1 MVCFQGKCNNTGYPG
16 KEKTNFSVYWI
27 IYLLCMTKFRIE
39 ILIALLAL
47 VIGTAVLTAGYLSYI
62 SMSRIVDSVHREAR
76 PDNRL
81 FLMKDINIDLTSME
95 NSARLYLLTDNA
107 EELVIFDTIHQRL
120 THKLEMLST
129 LPSRGFDDV
138 VLTDSIRRLALEKQ
152 QLWQEILVLRQT
164 DKGAV
169 PVFKEIYSKLEQQ
182 KTDTV
187 TIESEKK
194 GFLRKIF
201 GSKKRDVDT
210 TFITRAPDNDEIKK
224 ELQLLESEFRKEG
237 ENTKAVESQLMEKN
251 ILLTARLNN
260 LITRAEQRK
269 ADEFMEKS
277 LGVDHLAQ
285 LTYKQLAAFSA
296 TAVLLLLIALFV
308 LFRYLKRSRAYQ
320 DALRDARQKAEN
332 LARAKEQFVANV
344 SHELRTPVNA
354 IFGLTEQAL
363 QRELDAETRELVTI
377 ISRSSQLLKNIVNDT
392 LDFSKIEANKIVFET
407 IDFSPSEI
415 CREVVAIQKYEAK
428 GKGISLTFE
437 QKGDIP
443 IALLGDPLRLKQ
455 ILINLIGNAIKF
467 TAQGFVTLYLN
478 AKESGENR
486 YRLALSVEDS
496 GIGISREDLPII
508 FEEFVQA
515 KSQSGNKQ
523 PGTGLGLPIVKKLV
537 ELQGGEITVKS
548 EPGKGTRVMVE
559 IPYQEGNP
567 QNIKI
572 TGQEINMIPG
582 LFQRISVLIADDD
595 EYNTLLL
602 RNILKKWGIN
612 FTEAKNGKKAVE
624 ASENHI
630 FDVILMDIHMPE
642 MGGLEAAKII
652 KSRTPQTKFIA
663 VTATNNYKD
672 MQECKKAGMD
682 LILIKPFSEKE
693 LFYSLQQLIA
703 TETGNP
709 VKNQPPANLGE
720 LEHLT
725 NGDMLF
731 QREMI
736 LLFISSTASARDEI
750 QNAMNDNDLKSVFE
764 IAHKIAASCKQIQA
778 NRLYAL
784 VKQLEGKSRMV
795 GPVEQVIP
803 LFQSLNKE
811 MFEVHTYLRQC
822 LEEMKS

>member
-16 KEKTNFSVYWI
+16 KEKTNCSVYWI
-27 IYLLCMTKFRIE
+27 IFLMCMTKFRIE

-95 NSARLYLLTDNA
+95 NSARLYLFTDNA

-164 DKGAV
+164 EKGAV

-237 ENTKAVESQLMEKN
+237 ENTKAVESQLIEKN

-377 ISRSSQLLKNIVNDT
+377 ISRSSQHLKNIVNDT

-443 IALLGDPLRLKQ
+443 LALLGDPLRLKQ

-486 YRLALSVEDS
+486 YRLALSVEDT
-496 GIGISREDLPII
+496 GIGISGEDLQII

-515 KSQSGNKQ
+515 KRPAGNKQ
-523 PGTGLGLPIVKKLV
+523 RGTGLGLPIVKKLV

-602 RNILKKWGIN
+602 RNILKKWGVN
-612 FTEAKNGKKAVE
+612 FTEAKNGKEAVE

-630 FDVILMDIHMPE
+630 FNVILMDIHMPE

-784 VKQLEGKSRMV
+784 VKQLEEKSRMG

-811 MFEVHTYLRQC
+811 MFEVHAYLRQC

>member
-16 KEKTNFSVYWI
+16 KEKTNCSVYWI
-27 IYLLCMTKFRIE
+27 IFLMCMTKFRIE

-95 NSARLYLLTDNA
+95 NSARLYLFTDNA

-164 DKGAV
+164 EKGAV

-187 TIESEKK
+187 TTESEKK

-237 ENTKAVESQLMEKN
+237 ENTKAVESQLIEKN
-251 ILLTARLNN
+251 ILLTARLND

-277 LGVDHLAQ
+277 LGVDRLAK

-377 ISRSSQLLKNIVNDT
+377 ISRSSLHLKNIVNDT

-486 YRLALSVEDS
+486 YRLALSVEDT
-496 GIGISREDLPII
+496 GIGISGEDLQII

-515 KSQSGNKQ
+515 KRPAGNKQ
-523 PGTGLGLPIVKKLV
+523 RGTGLGLPIVKKLV

-572 TGQEINMIPG
+572 TGREINMIPG
-582 LFQRISVLIADDD
+582 LFQNISVLIADDD

-602 RNILKKWGIN
+602 RNILKKWGVN
-612 FTEAKNGKKAVE
+612 FTEAKNGKEAVE

-784 VKQLEGKSRMV
+784 VKQLEEKSRMG

>member
-16 KEKTNFSVYWI
+16 KEKTNCSVYWI
-27 IYLLCMTKFRIE
+27 IYLTCMTKFRIE

-95 NSARLYLLTDNA
+95 NSARLYLFTDNA

-164 DKGAV
+164 EKGAV

-187 TIESEKK
+187 TTESEKK

-251 ILLTARLNN
+251 ILLTARLND

-277 LGVDHLAQ
+277 LGVDRMAK

-354 IFGLTEQAL
+354 IYGLTEQAL

-377 ISRSSQLLKNIVNDT
+377 ISRSSQHLKNIVNDT

-415 CREVVAIQKYEAK
+415 CHEVVAIQKYEAK

-496 GIGISREDLPII
+496 GIGISGEDLPII

-523 PGTGLGLPIVKKLV
+523 RGTGLGLPIVKKLV
-537 ELQGGEITVKS
+537 ELQGGEIAIKS
-548 EPGKGTRVMVE
+548 EQGKGTRVMVE

-572 TGQEINMIPG
+572 TGREINMIPG
-582 LFQRISVLIADDD
+582 LFQNISVLIADDD

-602 RNILKKWGIN
+602 RNILKKWGVN
-612 FTEAKNGKKAVE
+612 FTEAKNGKEAVE

-630 FDVILMDIHMPE
+630 FNVILMDIHMPE

-725 NGDMLF
+725 NGDMHF

-784 VKQLEGKSRMV
+784 VKQLEEKSRMG

-811 MFEVHTYLRQC
+811 MFEVHAYLRQC

>member
-16 KEKTNFSVYWI
+16 KEKTNCSVYWI
-27 IYLLCMTKFRIE
+27 IFLMCMTKFRIE

-95 NSARLYLLTDNA
+95 NSARLYLFTDNA

-164 DKGAV
+164 EKGAV

-251 ILLTARLNN
+251 ILLTARLND
-260 LITRAEQRK
+260 LITLAEQRK

-277 LGVDHLAQ
+277 LGVDRLAK

-377 ISRSSQLLKNIVNDT
+377 ISRSSLHLKNIVNDT

-443 IALLGDPLRLKQ
+443 LALLGDPLRLKQ

-486 YRLALSVEDS
+486 YRLALSVEDT
-496 GIGISREDLPII
+496 GIGISGEDLQII

-523 PGTGLGLPIVKKLV
+523 RGTGLGLPIVKKLV
-537 ELQGGEITVKS
+537 ELQGGEIAIKS
-548 EPGKGTRVMVE
+548 EQGKGTRVMVE

-602 RNILKKWGIN
+602 RNILKKWGVN
-612 FTEAKNGKKAVE
+612 FTEAKNGKEAVE

>member
-16 KEKTNFSVYWI
+16 KEKTNCSVYWI
-27 IYLLCMTKFRIE
+27 IFLMCMTKFRIE

-95 NSARLYLLTDNA
+95 NSARLYLFTDNA

-164 DKGAV
+164 EKGAV

-187 TIESEKK
+187 TTESEKK

-237 ENTKAVESQLMEKN
+237 ENTKAVESQLIEKN

-277 LGVDHLAQ
+277 LGVDRLAK

-377 ISRSSQLLKNIVNDT
+377 ISRSSLHLKNIVNDT

-496 GIGISREDLPII
+496 GIGISGEDLPII

-515 KSQSGNKQ
+515 KRPAGNKQ
-523 PGTGLGLPIVKKLV
+523 RGTGLGLPIVKKLV

-602 RNILKKWGIN
+602 RNILKKWGVN
-612 FTEAKNGKKAVE
+612 FTEAKNGKEAVE

-784 VKQLEGKSRMV
+784 VKQLEEKSRMG

>member
-1 MVCFQGKCNNTGYPG
+1 MFCFQGKCNNTGYPG
-16 KEKTNFSVYWI
+16 KEKTNCSVYWI
-27 IYLLCMTKFRIE
+27 IYLTCMTKFRIE

-237 ENTKAVESQLMEKN
+237 ENTKAVESQLIEKN

-277 LGVDHLAQ
+277 LGVDRLAK

-377 ISRSSQLLKNIVNDT
+377 ISRSSQHLKNIVNDT

-443 IALLGDPLRLKQ
+443 LALLGDPLRLKQ

-486 YRLALSVEDS
+486 YRLDLSVEDT
-496 GIGISREDLPII
+496 GIGISGEDLPII

-515 KSQSGNKQ
+515 KRPAGNKQ

-602 RNILKKWGIN
+602 RNILKKWGVN
-612 FTEAKNGKKAVE
+612 FTEAKNGKEAVE

-784 VKQLEGKSRMV
+784 VKQLEEKSRM
-795 GPVEQVIP
+795 GGLVEQVIP

>member
-1 MVCFQGKCNNTGYPG
+1 MVCFQGKYNNTGYPG
-16 KEKTNFSVYWI
+16 KEKTNCSVYWI
-27 IYLLCMTKFRIE
+27 IFLMCMTKFRIE

-95 NSARLYLLTDNA
+95 NSARLYLFTDNA

-164 DKGAV
+164 EKGAV

-187 TIESEKK
+187 TTESEKK

-237 ENTKAVESQLMEKN
+237 ENTKAVESQLIEKN
-251 ILLTARLNN
+251 ILLTARLND

-277 LGVDHLAQ
+277 LGVDRLAK

-296 TAVLLLLIALFV
+296 TAVLLLLFALFV

-377 ISRSSQLLKNIVNDT
+377 ISRSSLHLKNIVNDT

-478 AKESGENR
+478 A
-486 YRLALSVEDS
+486 
-496 GIGISREDLPII
+496 
-508 FEEFVQA
+508 
-515 KSQSGNKQ
+515 
-523 PGTGLGLPIVKKLV
+523 
-537 ELQGGEITVKS
+537 
-548 EPGKGTRVMVE
+548 
-559 IPYQEGNP
+559 
-567 QNIKI
+567 
-572 TGQEINMIPG
+572 
-582 LFQRISVLIADDD
+582 
-595 EYNTLLL
+595 
-602 RNILKKWGIN
+602 
-612 FTEAKNGKKAVE
+612 
-624 ASENHI
+624 
-630 FDVILMDIHMPE
+630 
-642 MGGLEAAKII
+642 
-652 KSRTPQTKFIA
+652 
-663 VTATNNYKD
+663 
-672 MQECKKAGMD
+672 
-682 LILIKPFSEKE
+682 
-693 LFYSLQQLIA
+693 
-703 TETGNP
+703 
-709 VKNQPPANLGE
+709 
-720 LEHLT
+720 
-725 NGDMLF
+725 
-731 QREMI
+731 
-736 LLFISSTASARDEI
+736 
-750 QNAMNDNDLKSVFE
+750 
-764 IAHKIAASCKQIQA
+764 
-778 NRLYAL
+778 
-784 VKQLEGKSRMV
+784 
-795 GPVEQVIP
+795 
-803 LFQSLNKE
+803 
-811 MFEVHTYLRQC
+811 
-822 LEEMKS
+822 

>member
-16 KEKTNFSVYWI
+16 KEKTNCSVYWI
-27 IYLLCMTKFRIE
+27 IFLMCMTKFRIE

-95 NSARLYLLTDNA
+95 NSARLYLFTDNA

-164 DKGAV
+164 EKGAV

-187 TIESEKK
+187 TTESEKK

-237 ENTKAVESQLMEKN
+237 ENTKAVESQLIEKN
-251 ILLTARLNN
+251 ILLTARLND

-277 LGVDHLAQ
+277 LGVDRLAK

-296 TAVLLLLIALFV
+296 TAVLLLLFALFV

-354 IFGLTEQAL
+354 IYGLTEQAL

-377 ISRSSQLLKNIVNDT
+377 ISRSSLHLKNIVNDT

-496 GIGISREDLPII
+496 GIGISGEDLPII

-523 PGTGLGLPIVKKLV
+523 RGTGLGLPIVKKLV

-602 RNILKKWGIN
+602 RNILKKWGVN
-612 FTEAKNGKKAVE
+612 FTEAKNGKEAVE

-784 VKQLEGKSRMV
+784 VKQLEEKSRMG

-811 MFEVHTYLRQC
+811 MFEVHAYLRQC

>member
-16 KEKTNFSVYWI
+16 KEKTNCSVYWI
-27 IYLLCMTKFRIE
+27 IFLMCMTKFRIE

-95 NSARLYLLTDNA
+95 NSARLYLFTDNA

-164 DKGAV
+164 EKGAV

-277 LGVDHLAQ
+277 LGVDRLAK

-296 TAVLLLLIALFV
+296 TAVLLLLFALFV

-377 ISRSSQLLKNIVNDT
+377 ISRSSQHLKNIVNDT

-496 GIGISREDLPII
+496 GIGISGEDLPII

-515 KSQSGNKQ
+515 KRPAGNKQ
-523 PGTGLGLPIVKKLV
+523 RGTGLGLPIVKKLV

-602 RNILKKWGIN
+602 RNILKKWGVN
-612 FTEAKNGKKAVE
+612 FTEAKNGKEAVE

-784 VKQLEGKSRMV
+784 VKQLEGKSRMG